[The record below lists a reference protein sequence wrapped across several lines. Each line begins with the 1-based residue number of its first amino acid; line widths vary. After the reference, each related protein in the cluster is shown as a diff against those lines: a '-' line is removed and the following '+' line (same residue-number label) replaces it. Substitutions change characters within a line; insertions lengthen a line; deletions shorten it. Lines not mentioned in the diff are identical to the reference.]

1 MFITIRLIILLTL
14 LFTINRLY
22 CTFKEYKNDERG
34 QAIINKASYIVT
46 CALNLGLVIIFAL
59 LYCFEMDNQDFSTII
74 ISFIL
79 ILDLTF
85 YLSIKY
91 LEYKM

>member
-1 MFITIRLIILLTL
+1 MFITIRLIILLL
-14 LFTINRLY
+14 LIFTVNRLY
-22 CTFKEYKNDERG
+22 STFKLYRNDERG

-46 CALNLGLVIIFAL
+46 CALNLGLVVIFTL
-59 LYCFEMDNQDFSTII
+59 LYFFEMDNQDFSTII

-79 ILDLTF
+79 FLDLTF

-91 LEYKM
+91 FEIKM